1 MRNYASGFRLTDR
14 LERYR
19 SQTRQPGLQI
29 DLPAAHTTVSV
40 MRGAASHS
48 VNRFLTSATDL
59 YHTIQY
65 RPGLCIWC
73 PARSSLKHANIC
85 QRRRSIKRTL
95 DLSNN
100 LNRFAEFTRLGKRDC

>member
-19 SQTRQPGLQI
+19 SRTRQPGLQI

-48 VNRFLTSATDL
+48 VHRFLISAPDFL
-59 YHTIQY
+59 SIHPGASSARHY
-65 RPGLCIWC
+65 R
-73 PARSSLKHANIC
+73 SKV
-85 QRRRSIKRTL
+85 
-95 DLSNN
+95 LSNCEDN
-100 LNRFAEFTRLGKRDC
+100 IITSNTCHCEAKKQVS